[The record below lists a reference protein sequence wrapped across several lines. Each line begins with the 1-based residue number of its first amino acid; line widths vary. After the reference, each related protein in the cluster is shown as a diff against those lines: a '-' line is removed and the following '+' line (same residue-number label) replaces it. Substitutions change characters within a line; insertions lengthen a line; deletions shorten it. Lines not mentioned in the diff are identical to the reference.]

1 MITNGIISLRV
12 ESKHVFPGEWP
23 SGKATDFES
32 VYRGFESLL
41 PSLDNKRE
49 RNVLTSTPRVATG
62 VDWAFAPD
70 WLTFE
75 EACFLSGY
83 DRGFML
89 QVVEV
94 DGVDLDN
101 AGRIEKRSLWEWLEV
116 SVELVAHWDD

>member
-1 MITNGIISLRV
+1 MRTDGIMTGAVVL
-12 ESKHVFPGEWP
+12 HPGEWP

-70 WLTFE
+70 WLTVE
-75 EACFLSGY
+75 QACFLSGY
-83 DRGFML
+83 DRLTMFAII
-89 QVVEV
+89 EE
-94 DGVDLDN
+94 DGVDLN
-101 AGRIEKRSLWEWLEV
+101 TEGLIEKHSLWEWQEV
-116 SVELVAHWDD
+116 TVELAHWDD